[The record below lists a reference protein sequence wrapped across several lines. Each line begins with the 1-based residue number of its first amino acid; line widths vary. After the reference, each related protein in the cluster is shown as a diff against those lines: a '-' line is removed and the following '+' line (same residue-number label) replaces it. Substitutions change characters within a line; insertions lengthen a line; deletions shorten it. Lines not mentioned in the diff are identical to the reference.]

1 MSARFWFAAFLAV
14 AAPVAPVLA
23 QETVDEDAELR
34 TFALT
39 HLPGNAARRAF
50 GTVATASAG
59 DVSVVGE
66 YWKGCYSGGMQLA
79 PAGPHWQVMRLY
91 RNRNWGTPMLVGF
104 LERFAAKASAVTGW
118 PGILVGDMSQPRGGP
133 MLTGHSSHQLGIEA
147 DIWLRPMPKRRLR
160 PHEVETLR
168 STDLLRRDRK
178 DVDPAVYT
186 RAHYELLR
194 TAASDPAVARV
205 FVNAAIKKALCRDAG
220 NEPQKDRAWL
230 AKIRPAIG
238 HSYHFHIRLACPAG
252 QAGCVDQAPPPAGDG
267 CKEALSWLRGTPV
280 EPRSGGLGKTWSV
293 ASMPAA
299 CRDILSGA
307 PLLEARGGAD
317 SPGAIADAIAGT
329 DAGSSGARSSLLRGD
344 PASLVRASRSASQG
358 VD

>member
-1 MSARFWFAAFLAV
+1 MSARFWLAAFLVV
-14 AAPVAPVLA
+14 AASVAPAPA
-23 QETVDEDAELR
+23 QETAGEDAELR

-39 HLPGNAARRAF
+39 HLPDNAARRAF
-50 GTVATASAG
+50 GTVATASSG
-59 DVSVVGE
+59 DVSIVGE
-66 YWKGCYSGGMQLA
+66 YWKGCYSGGRQLA

-104 LERFAAKASAVTGW
+104 LERFAAKASAATGW

-147 DIWLRPMPKRRLR
+147 DIWLRPMPKKRLSAD
-160 PHEVETLR
+160 EIESMR

-186 RAHYELLR
+186 RAHFQLLK

-220 NEPQKDRAWL
+220 GDRAWL
-230 AKIRPAIG
+230 SKIRPAIG

-252 QAGCVDQAPPPAGDG
+252 QSACEDQAPPPPGDG
-267 CKEALSWLRGTPV
+267 CQEALTWLRGTPV
-280 EPRSGGLGKTWSV
+280 EPKSGGLGRTWSV
-293 ASMPAA
+293 TSMPPA
-299 CRDILSGA
+299 CRDILGRA
-307 PLLEARGGAD
+307 PLLEAAAGAD
-317 SPGAIADAIAGT
+317 SPDAIADGIAGVG
-329 DAGSSGARSSLLRGD
+329 GSASGAWSGSLRGES
-344 PASLVRASRSASQG
+344 ASLRRAAPRVRES